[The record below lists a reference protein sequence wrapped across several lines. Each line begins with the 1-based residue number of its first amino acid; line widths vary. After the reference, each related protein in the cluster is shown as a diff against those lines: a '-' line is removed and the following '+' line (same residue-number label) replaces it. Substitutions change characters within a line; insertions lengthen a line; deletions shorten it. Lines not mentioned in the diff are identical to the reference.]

1 MVAKNKPRTNP
12 APPQKKR
19 KEQEKTKERF
29 TIENP
34 LLPYLC
40 ILFKF
45 SFYLLIL
52 LPNPAGGRLGGGGEK
67 ERAKFQSCKALERR
81 QQDAWLDTVD
91 MAGGAGREQMD
102 SVLFRLAYVEK
113 LYPNFNYKLD

>member
-1 MVAKNKPRTNP
+1 MVSDDITGKKGQKGPKIKGKKLLKSLMVAKKNAHNPCP
-12 APPQKKR
+12 APQKL

-52 LPNPAGGRLGGGGEK
+52 LPNPAGG
-67 ERAKFQSCKALERR
+67 
-81 QQDAWLDTVD
+81 
-91 MAGGAGREQMD
+91 
-102 SVLFRLAYVEK
+102 
-113 LYPNFNYKLD
+113 